1 MDLNREHLELL
12 YRALGRGLVAS
23 QFVEGTLY
31 LAAFGASGLGHV
43 ECAKEF
49 YGRFTGPGGRLNFTD
64 RALKAKFAS
73 TPYER
78 SWRPIYSELQT
89 FVRYRNSLAH
99 FEVYHITDETRLAS
113 EPPTKYNVVLSESH
127 MNTNKRMAERVT
139 SLSIE
144 LIEAN
149 NEAVREEA
157 YKIVYFIVDHFPLE
171 TFLTRGFSRL
181 LSFSLRAFT
190 WDRVCLNSRRQATP
204 PPNGGGSSR
213 SPCP

>member
-1 MDLNREHLELL
+1 MPIRRGNALFGRIRGVRTLPCRVRQGVLREIH
-12 YRALGRGLVAS
+12 
-23 QFVEGTLY
+23 
-31 LAAFGASGLGHV
+31 
-43 ECAKEF
+43 
-49 YGRFTGPGGRLNFTD
+49 GPGGRLNFTD
-64 RALKAKFAS
+64 RALKAKLAS

-113 EPPTKYNVVLSESH
+113 EPPTKYNVVPSESH
-127 MNTNKRMAERVT
+127 VNADKGTAERVT

-157 YKIVYFIVDHFPLE
+157 YKLVYFIVDHFPLE
-171 TFLTRGFSRL
+171 TFLDKGLLPITEFQLKGFYLGPRL
-181 LSFSLRAFT
+181 PEF
-190 WDRVCLNSRRQATP
+190 P
-204 PPNGGGSSR
+204 PPSYTAA
-213 SPCP
+213 

>member
-1 MDLNREHLELL
+1 MLPTPLDLNREHLEFL
-12 YRALGRGLVAS
+12 YRALGRGLVAC

-31 LAAFGASGLGHV
+31 LAAFGASGLCHV

-64 RALKAKFAS
+64 RALKAKLAS

-113 EPPTKYNVVLSESH
+113 EPPTKYNVVPSESH
-127 MNTNKRMAERVT
+127 VNADKGTAERVT

-157 YKIVYFIVDHFPLE
+157 YKLVYFIVDHFPLE
-171 TFLTRGFSRL
+171 TFLDKGLLPITEFQLKGFYLGPRL
-181 LSFSLRAFT
+181 PEF
-190 WDRVCLNSRRQATP
+190 P
-204 PPNGGGSSR
+204 PPSYTAA
-213 SPCP
+213 